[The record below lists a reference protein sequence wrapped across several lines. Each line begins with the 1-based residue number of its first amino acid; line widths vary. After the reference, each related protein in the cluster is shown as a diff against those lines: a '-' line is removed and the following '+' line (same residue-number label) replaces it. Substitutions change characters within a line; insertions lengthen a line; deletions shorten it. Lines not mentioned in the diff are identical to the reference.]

1 MDDMNNMLNGQPDDP
16 KPENNEGRSPDL
28 TENSNNIPSEAKNDP
43 YEEKSF
49 GVPPQ
54 MPYGG
59 YQQTPPPTPQMY
71 NIPSN
76 LGHGNI
82 PTNNFGGN
90 VPPSGQNPQMP
101 NANMNPNY
109 PQQPYMPNRNVP
121 PMNGS
126 APNGNPPQMGQNPY
140 MPNGAPYQQRN
151 VPPQQAPYN
160 QQNMY
165 GRPPMNNPYPQYG
178 GVPPYANVNEGKKG
192 NVGVVIGVIAAVV
205 ALLIVAGV
213 LMSLSVKDS
222 GTDTVTADNKVT
234 DTAKDSGS
242 DNIVVNIETKDKPK
256 LEDSYY
262 QADGV
267 RLTTEG
273 VAKMV
278 SPSVCEII
286 CYGEGNISPTS
297 KGSGII
303 ISEDG
308 YILTNAHVIDGA
320 KGIKTV
326 LEDETEYV
334 AEVIGSDSK
343 TDLAVIKIEAEGL
356 TPAELGNSDQMELGE
371 QVVTIGNPGNLTGT
385 VTVGYVS
392 GVHRKIRT
400 DSNQY
405 LMNCIQTDAAV
416 NPGNSGGALVNMY
429 GQVVGIVSSKYRLTG
444 YEGLGFAIE
453 MNEAK
458 PIIED
463 IISQGY
469 ISGRLKIGI
478 SFIGIDDVTAAYN
491 GIKKGLLIREIR
503 DDCDIS
509 NTDLQVDDII
519 TEINGREVY
528 NTDTVLEALEGCKP
542 GDKVKATVYRRSII
556 SDDEGETFEIEFE
569 LQQDESLS

>member
-1 MDDMNNMLNGQPDDP
+1 MDDMNNMPNGQPDDP
-16 KPENNEGRSPDL
+16 KQENNGGRSPDMSG
-28 TENSNNIPSEAKNDP
+28 NVNNIPNEVKDDP
-43 YEEKSF
+43 YEEKPF
-49 GVPPQ
+49 YVPPQ

-59 YQQTPPPTPQMY
+59 YQQTPPPAPQKY
-71 NIPSN
+71 NIPSD
-76 LGHGNI
+76 LGHGSI

-90 VPPSGQNPQMP
+90 VPPSGQDPQI
-101 NANMNPNY
+101 PNY
-109 PQQPYMPNRNVP
+109 PRQGPDPYISGGSVP
-121 PMNGS
+121 PMNG
-126 APNGNPPQMGQNPY
+126 NPPPMGQNPY
-140 MPNGAPYQQRN
+140 MQYRQGN
-151 VPPQQAPYN
+151 VPPQQNRFAQNGNVPPYA
-160 QQNMY
+160 QPNMY
-165 GRPPMNNPYPQYG
+165 SRPPMNNPYPQYG
-178 GVPPYANVNEGKKG
+178 GVSPYANVNEGKKG
-192 NVGVVIGVIAAVV
+192 NAGVVIGIIAAVV
-205 ALLIVAGV
+205 ALLIAAGI
-213 LMSLSVKDS
+213 LMSLSVKD
-222 GTDTVTADNKVT
+222 TDTVTADNKIT
-234 DTAKDSGS
+234 DTAKESGS
-242 DNIVVNIETKDKPK
+242 DSIVINIETKDKPK

-273 VAKMV
+273 VAKTV

-308 YILTNAHVIDGA
+308 YILTNAHVIEGA

-343 TDLAVIKIEAEGL
+343 TDLAVIKIEAAGL
-356 TPAELGNSDQMELGE
+356 TAAELGNSDQMELGE

-392 GVHRKIRT
+392 GIHRKIRT

-429 GQVVGIVSSKYRLTG
+429 GQVVGIVSSKYRLSG

-469 ISGRLKIGI
+469 ISGRLRIGI

-491 GIKKGLLIREIR
+491 GIKPGLLIREIR

-509 NTDLQVDDII
+509 NTDLQIDDII
-519 TEINGREVY
+519 TEINGKAVCD
-528 NTDTVLEALEGCKP
+528 TDSVLEALDGCEP
-542 GDKVKATVYRRSII
+542 GDRVKATVYRRSII

-569 LQQDESLS
+569 LQQDETLE